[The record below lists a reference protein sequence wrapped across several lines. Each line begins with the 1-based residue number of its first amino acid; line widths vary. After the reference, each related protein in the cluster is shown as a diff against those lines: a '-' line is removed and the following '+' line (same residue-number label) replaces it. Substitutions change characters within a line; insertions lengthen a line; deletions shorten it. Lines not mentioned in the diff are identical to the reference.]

1 MSQQFKEQGGAATM
15 DPGLIRRWLTSKMM
29 STMSSEAVQVKTRD
43 KAEKKRSKL
52 GKAHTVEYFHQVDDG
67 YSHLAVQVLAKLAKR
82 YQIALQCHLVGEAT
96 GANAPEPDLLLK
108 LAARDA
114 SLIASRYGVAPPLA
128 SGSDNY
134 ALPNTQ
140 VKQATA
146 ILAVMDNE
154 ALIEHAATVS
164 MTLWAAK
171 ENELQALEEQYNA
184 ATENEAK
191 AALETGNARRAELK
205 HYSGGMFF
213 YGDEWYWGLDRLH
226 HLEERLIELD
236 LDNTPGE
243 PLIAPR
249 PDVPQGPLKDDGQIT
264 LEIYPSLRSPYTA
277 IAFDRT
283 LELAKQT
290 GVRLKVLPV
299 LPMVMRGVPATMEK
313 GKYILFDTGREAR
326 AAGAPFGPCADP
338 IGEPVRRAYSLWAW
352 AKERGKANE
361 FFSTFLRCAWVEAIN
376 TNTDKGM
383 REVVTRAGLDWDEA
397 KSRIGQPGWEDEIET
412 NRLAMY
418 EMGLWGVPSY
428 RVLNEQGEEVLGI
441 WGQDR
446 LWLVAETIQQLLQ
459 NRQASA

>member
-29 STMSSEAVQVKTRD
+29 STMSSEARQQKARD
-43 KAEKKRSKL
+43 KAEQTRAKL
-52 GKAHTVEYFHQVDDG
+52 KQPHTVEYFHQVDDG
-67 YSHLAVQVLAKLAKR
+67 YSHLAVQVLDKLAKR
-82 YQIALQCHLVGEAT
+82 YKVQLRCHLVGEAT

-108 LAARDA
+108 LACKDA
-114 SLIASRYGVAPPLA
+114 SLIAEQYGVAPPVA
-128 SGSDNY
+128 SPGDDYS
-134 ALPNTQ
+134 LQTVE
-140 VKQATA
+140 VKQASA
-146 ILAVMDNE
+146 ILAGMDDK
-154 ALIEHAATVS
+154 AFIQHAVTVS
-164 MTLWAAK
+164 MALWSGKADG
-171 ENELQALEEQYNA
+171 LLALAGQFSSVSDA
-184 ATENEAK
+184 EAD
-191 AALETGNARRAELK
+191 AALAAGNARRTELK
-205 HYSGGMFF
+205 HYSGGMFY
-213 YGDEWYWGLDRLH
+213 YGDEWYWGVDRLH
-226 HLEERLIELD
+226 HLEQRLIALG

-249 PDVPQGPLKDDGQIT
+249 PDEPHGPLQDDGRIT

-283 LELAKQT
+283 VELAEQT
-290 GVRLKVLPV
+290 GVTLKVLPV

-352 AKERGKANE
+352 AREQGKAIE
-361 FFSTFLRCAWVEAIN
+361 FFSNFLRCAWVEAIN

-383 REVVTRAGLDWDEA
+383 REVVTRTGLSWDDA
-397 KSRIGQPGWEDEIET
+397 KSRIGQPGWEEEIET

-418 EMGLWGVPSY
+418 DMGLWGVPSY
-428 RVLNEQGEEVLGI
+428 RVLNEQGEEVLGL

-446 LWLVAETIQQLLQ
+446 LWLVAQTIQKLLQ
-459 NRQASA
+459 NRATSA